1 MIRDFDVQI
10 FTALFA
16 RDMDFARSI
25 GVSMFDGIANK
36 LIDEETKGNRLVRRN
51 HEVAE
56 FAAEFVAGRGFLQ
69 FMAKFAGKVG
79 DVDESDLLAAPKV
92 IVHLRNRG
100 DAGGRVLEGVLDVF

>member
-25 GVSMFDGIANK
+25 GVSMFDGIGNK

-51 HEVAE
+51 H
-56 FAAEFVAGRGFLQ
+56 
-69 FMAKFAGKVG
+69 
-79 DVDESDLLAAPKV
+79 
-92 IVHLRNRG
+92 
-100 DAGGRVLEGVLDVF
+100 